1 MATLTCASIPTEP
14 VNTASL
20 LSIKSQPE
28 QDFMNSWLFQELGVL
43 NSIWLDGVRFNT
55 THFVWEDGD
64 SMSFLN
70 WDDGYP
76 TNQTAENLCMEMSPK
91 SGRRE
96 IGATDD
102 GKWKDVPCSK
112 RNLVVCEKKPMLT
125 VPELQDI
132 VFQLRDNP
140 GKGTKQLCKN
150 MYITS
155 NNYYMHRLLLNC
167 VFRLF

>member
-1 MATLTCASIPTEP
+1 
-14 VNTASL
+14 
-20 LSIKSQPE
+20 
-28 QDFMNSWLFQELGVL
+28 
-43 NSIWLDGVRFNT
+43 
-55 THFVWEDGD
+55 
-64 SMSFLN
+64 MSFLN